1 MVNSILSV
9 NEKVQEFLVGIK
21 EMYIGGKW
29 VPAVNGK
36 VYHSINPTTNDVLA
50 KIYEGDEKDVDLAVK
65 AAKNAFEDGWKKT
78 APRERARLLNKL
90 ADLMEKSME
99 VLTQLDSLDY
109 GGTLAVS
116 GSFVQNA
123 VHHLRYNA
131 GWATKL
137 YGDTLELS
145 GGGNIHAYTK
155 REPLGVCG
163 QITSWNFPAL
173 VAVWKLAGPL
183 AAGNTVV
190 LKPSQQTSLSTL
202 YIGKLIEE
210 AGFPPGVVNIVTGS
224 GSKLGEAITSHPDIA
239 KIGFTG
245 STIVGKRIMEKSA
258 NSLKKI
264 TLELGGKSPNI
275 IFADAD
281 LNKAIPGAIT
291 AILMNTGQVCAAG
304 SRLYVERAVYDEV
317 KERIVEIAE
326 SFVLGDPLNPNT
338 QMGPLVSEEQVE
350 TVERYVESA
359 RKDGATILTGGK
371 RPNNP
376 ELANGNFYLPTIID
390 GLDENCQAVYEEIFG
405 PVLCVIPFDSI
416 EEVIERANATE
427 YGLASGVWTTNL
439 NTAHKMIES
448 LNAGSVWIN
457 EYYLTDDNIPLTG
470 FKQSGVGSELGLA
483 GIEAYTKIKS
493 VAIKLG

>member
-1 MVNSILSV
+1 MVNTTLLI
-9 NEKVQEFLVGIK
+9 NEKVQVFLKGTK
-21 EMYIGGKW
+21 EMFIDGKW
-29 VPAVNGK
+29 VPAVNGTL
-36 VYHSINPTTNDVLA
+36 YESINPTTNEVLA
-50 KIYEGDEKDVDLAVK
+50 KIYEGDEQDVDLAVK
-65 AAKNAFEDGWKKT
+65 AARRAFEGGWKKT

-90 ADLMEKSME
+90 ADLVEE
-99 VLTQLDSLDY
+99 NLEEITQLDSLEY
-109 GGTLAVS
+109 GGTLAVA
-116 GSFVQNA
+116 GGFAQNA
-123 VHHLRYNA
+123 VHHLRYYA

-137 YGDTLELS
+137 YGETVELT

-173 VAVWKLAGPL
+173 VACWKLAAPL

-190 LKPSQQTSLSTL
+190 LKPAQQTSLSTL
-202 YIGKLIEE
+202 YIGKLVEQ
-210 AGFPPGVVNIVTGS
+210 AGFPPGVVNIVTGA
-224 GSKLGEAITSHPDIA
+224 GGKLGEAITSHPDID

-245 STIVGKRIMEKSA
+245 STVVGKRIMEKASD
-258 NSLKKI
+258 SLKKI

-281 LNKAIPGAIT
+281 LSKAVPGAIT

-304 SRLYVERAVYDEV
+304 SRLYVERSVYDEV
-317 KERIVEIAE
+317 KEKLVEIAE
-326 SFVLGDPLNPNT
+326 SFVLGDPLDPNA
-338 QMGPLVSEEQVE
+338 QMGPLVSKAQVE
-350 TVERYVESA
+350 TVEKYVEQA
-359 RKDGATILTGGK
+359 RKDGANILTGGK
-371 RPNNP
+371 RPENP
-376 ELANGNFYLPTIID
+376 ELEKGNFYLPTIIE

-405 PVLCVIPFDSI
+405 PVLCILPFDSI
-416 EEVIERANATE
+416 EEVIERANSTE

-439 NTAHKMIES
+439 QTAHTMIES
-448 LNAGSVWIN
+448 LDAGSVWVN

-483 GIEAYTKIKS
+483 GIEAYTKVKS